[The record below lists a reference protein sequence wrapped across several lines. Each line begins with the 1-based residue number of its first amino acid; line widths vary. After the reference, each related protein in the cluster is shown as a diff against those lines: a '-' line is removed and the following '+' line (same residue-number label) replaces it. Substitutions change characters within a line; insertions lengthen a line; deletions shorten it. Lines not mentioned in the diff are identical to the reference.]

1 MVDSDQFVQSNRV
14 KGRLATGQ
22 WLLLQ
27 RETEEPS
34 QENLQRE
41 LQICLKFDLTCRT
54 GAYGKMGTLVK
65 SELWAL
71 GSILPYPLYRLP
83 WWLSGKESVC
93 QCKRR
98 GFNPWIKKIP
108 WRGNWQPTPVFLPG
122 KSHRQRSLVGY
133 SPWSCKRVRC
143 NLATKQLCSQSAWVC
158 TSSLANFLC
167 PDTRLQNKSFP
178 VII

>member
-108 WRGNWQPTPVFLPG
+108 WRGNWQPTPVFSPGESHGPEELGGLQSMGREESDTTERLHFHLSRGKQSHDRPYSQESLPRIL
-122 KSHRQRSLVGY
+122 S
-133 SPWSCKRVRC
+133 
-143 NLATKQLCSQSAWVC
+143 
-158 TSSLANFLC
+158 SSLH
-167 PDTRLQNKSFP
+167 
-178 VII
+178 